1 MNAPIRTPADAGLVF
16 PKPASVVADD
26 ARRFRRLSARDRWR
40 EIFALRGW
48 GRRLSATADRRAVIA
63 RLETE
68 QEARWQA
75 AHRELFARH
84 GH

>member
-1 MNAPIRTPADAGLVF
+1 MNAPTSTPAVPGLVF

-26 ARRFRRLSARDRWR
+26 ALRFRRLAAPDRWR

-48 GRRLSATADRRAVIA
+48 GRRLSAVVDRRGVIA
-63 RLETE
+63 RLEAD
-68 QEARWQA
+68 QEDRWQA

>member
-1 MNAPIRTPADAGLVF
+1 MTAPNRTPAVPGLVF

-26 ARRFRRLSARDRWR
+26 ARRFRLLAAQDRWR

-48 GRRLSATADRRAVIA
+48 GRRLSATADRQALIA